1 QDRLWQADLI
11 RRTATGTLAELLG
24 PGAGNGRVD
33 GDIFFRHYTGG
44 DARLR
49 QLVDR
54 LDPTSRTAVDGV
66 VARGDAS
73 IQNPTRTRGVNAWIE
88 TATGTGALPV
98 EYAATGSA
106 PRPWTAQDVLA
117 VGMLSNL
124 QVGTTGAD
132 ELTNAVA
139 LADLVGR
146 LGPARGAAAFAD
158 THWLDD

>member
-1 QDRLWQADLI
+1 HVYASSVRALFYGDGYAQAQDRLWQADLI

-54 LDPTSRTAVDGV
+54 LDPTSRTAVDGF
-66 VARGDAS
+66 VA
-73 IQNPTRTRGVNAWIE
+73 GVNAWIE

-146 LGPARGAAAFAD
+146 LGPARGA
-158 THWLDD
+158 